1 MSPTKLT
8 KNHIRWIPRKRN
20 FKRNFFSGKV
30 ANFLQQSGS
39 PGKNVTPLKNT
50 SLETSSVFHCREK
63 NGKQIFGTT
72 SFCCNFE
79 KIRIFF
85 FGCCRCFDCNKFFTS
100 DVVRSCSIS
109 GEVRACVM
117 SDPNQ
122 CFSYQERGVGA
133 IEGVVIM
140 VWVKK
145 EQRNAFLNAFRWMC
159 ESTATATATGMRDL
173 LRPVLCNNTWWQRR
187 LPSAGLRAS
196 HPTHHTQGSS
206 YRLSQV
212 DRSHLSTLQIK
223 LVACERKS

>member
-1 MSPTKLT
+1 M
-8 KNHIRWIPRKRN
+8 
-20 FKRNFFSGKV
+20 

-63 NGKQIFGTT
+63 IGKQIFGTT
-72 SFCCNFE
+72 SFLFLFVATLK

-85 FGCCRCFDCNKFFTS
+85 FGCWRCFDCNKFFTS

-159 ESTATATATGMRDL
+159 ESTQLQLQVWETSSALFYVITLDGSGGCLRLAWEPHIQHIILNEAATGC
-173 LRPVLCNNTWWQRR
+173 LRLIALIY
-187 LPSAGLRAS
+187 LP
-196 HPTHHTQGSS
+196 
-206 YRLSQV
+206 YKLS
-212 DRSHLSTLQIK
+212 
-223 LVACERKS
+223 